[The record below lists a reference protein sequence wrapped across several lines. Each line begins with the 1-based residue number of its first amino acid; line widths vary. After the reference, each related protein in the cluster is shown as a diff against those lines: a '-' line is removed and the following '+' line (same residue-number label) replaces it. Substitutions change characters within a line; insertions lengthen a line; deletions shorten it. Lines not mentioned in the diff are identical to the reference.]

1 MLSKDDFKVGEIVGR
16 KMLDDGEAGPK
27 RKWIITE
34 LLRNNVRVKEF
45 EPAPWRVKG
54 RSEKVLYTIVQP
66 LKLIKL

>member
-1 MLSKDDFKVGEIVGR
+1 MKF
-16 KMLDDGEAGPK
+16 PK

-54 RSEKVLYTIVQP
+54 RIEKMLYTIVQP
-66 LKLIKL
+66 SKLIKL